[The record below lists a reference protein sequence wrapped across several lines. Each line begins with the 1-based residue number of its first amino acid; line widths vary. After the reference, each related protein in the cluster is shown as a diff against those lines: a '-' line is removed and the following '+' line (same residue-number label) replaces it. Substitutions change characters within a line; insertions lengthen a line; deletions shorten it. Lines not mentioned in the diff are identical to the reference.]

1 MPTSV
6 VDAIVTR
13 SDGIPIFAEELARSL
28 QAMEDASP
36 GTADATA
43 IPVTLNEILLARL
56 DLLEHG
62 RETAQ
67 LAAAIG
73 RDIPL
78 DLLIAVSP
86 FGEAATRASIERLV
100 GSGIFVTRHS
110 GFGDAVDFRHAL
122 LRDAAYHLLLR
133 RDRLRV
139 HRLIADTIEAR
150 FPAISDS
157 MPHVLAHQFAEAGDH
172 SAAVIYLERA
182 GRDAARRSA
191 ASEAVA
197 HFAAALE
204 QTLRLP
210 PGRERDEREFDLR
223 LGILGPLI
231 AASGYGASEVER
243 QIAHAVELSAH
254 IGAGDRIVPALF
266 LNWIA
271 RFNETDVRFEVAR
284 QIAQVAAAGST
295 LDKLMA
301 HRCMGTTLLFRGEF
315 AAAIAEFE
323 QFQNLFDPELHS
335 EALNRIG
342 ATIHAVT
349 VKVGLAEAWTV
360 LGDAERA
367 GFWREAALGDAEASG
382 HYQTICH
389 IDRLCRRPA
398 RRLPGRRRRPRLPR
412 RATAR
417 FDAAARPALLAA
429 ACRPARRR
437 RRHPPWRHR
446 QGIPPGGARHGAD
459 DRRAATVADGLVRG
473 VCRRLREGASAGG
486 RACDARGHRRGSRN
500 RRTLDRGRVSPL
512 ARPVAAAGRRQ

>member
-1 MPTSV
+1 MHWADPSTNEWLERLAGLIRGLPVLLVATMRPSETPQWAEQSGANILQLVRLQPDEIRRLVNSIAAEHRMPTSV
-6 VDAIVTR
+6 VDAIVAR

-139 HRLIADTIEAR
+139 HKLIADTIEAR

-172 SAAVIYLERA
+172 SAAIIYLERA

-191 ASEAVA
+191 AVGS
-197 HFAAALE
+197 
-204 QTLRLP
+204 
-210 PGRERDEREFDLR
+210 GRAFRR
-223 LGILGPLI
+223 
-231 AASGYGASEVER
+231 
-243 QIAHAVELSAH
+243 
-254 IGAGDRIVPALF
+254 GAGADLAP
-266 LNWIA
+266 
-271 RFNETDVRFEVAR
+271 
-284 QIAQVAAAGST
+284 AAGT
-295 LDKLMA
+295 
-301 HRCMGTTLLFRGEF
+301 
-315 AAAIAEFE
+315 
-323 QFQNLFDPELHS
+323 
-335 EALNRIG
+335 
-342 ATIHAVT
+342 
-349 VKVGLAEAWTV
+349 
-360 LGDAERA
+360 RA
-367 GFWREAALGDAEASG
+367 
-382 HYQTICH
+382 
-389 IDRLCRRPA
+389 
-398 RRLPGRRRRPRLPR
+398 RRPRIRPAARHPR
-412 RATAR
+412 AADRGARLWRERGRAADRACGRAVGAASAPATAS
-417 FDAAARPALLAA
+417 
-429 ACRPARRR
+429 
-437 RRHPPWRHR
+437 
-446 QGIPPGGARHGAD
+446 
-459 DRRAATVADGLVRG
+459 
-473 VCRRLREGASAGG
+473 CRRCS
-486 RACDARGHRRGSRN
+486 
-500 RRTLDRGRVSPL
+500 
-512 ARPVAAAGRRQ
+512 